1 VNYASHDAEVF
12 KKYCLNTLGVKEEN
26 MNFLINAT
34 AGSMNQKINK
44 ILKLMEK
51 LGPDGELIFYYAG
64 HGFPDEQTKEP
75 YLIPVDVSGTDLSYA
90 LALEELY
97 KRLGNTGA
105 KATIFLDACFTGS
118 GRNAGLVAARGV
130 RVTPKQEILNG
141 NVVVFSASSGEQSAL
156 PYHKEGHGLFT
167 YYLLEKLQES
177 EGDISYG
184 DLADYIDSKV
194 SVTSIN
200 INEKEQDPVVN
211 TSEKVADSWRN
222 WSF

>member
-1 VNYASHDAEVF
+1 
-12 KKYCLNTLGVKEEN
+12 
-26 MNFLINAT
+26 
-34 AGSMNQKINK
+34 
-44 ILKLMEK
+44 MEK
-51 LGPDGELIFYYAG
+51 LGSEGELVIYYAG
-64 HGFPDEQTKEP
+64 HGFPDQQTKEP

-90 LALEELY
+90 VKLHDLY
-97 KRLGNTGA
+97 KKLGNTGA
-105 KATIFLDACFTGS
+105 KITVFLDACFTGS

-130 RVTPKQEILNG
+130 RVKPKQEILNG

-156 PYHKEGHGLFT
+156 PYHQEGHGLFT